1 MRGAAPPV
9 RMRHPPTPG
18 GTGRES
24 RPVPETEAINVDLRG
39 REPPSFIAVEGPIG
53 VGKTTLA
60 KRLAASFNYQT
71 LLEEAEQNPF
81 LEKFYRNREQAALAT
96 QLFFLFQR
104 AQKIQDL
111 RQADIFE
118 PVRVADFLIDKDPL
132 FARINLSREEF
143 ELYQKIYRQT
153 TIDAPRPD
161 LVIYLQASTDVL
173 LSRIDNRGIPSEQAI
188 GRDYLERLNEVYSE
202 FFLYYDEAPLLI
214 VNASEIDLANG
225 ETDYRHLVDYLL
237 DIRSGRHYFNPT
249 FFG

>member
-1 MRGAAPPV
+1 M
-9 RMRHPPTPG
+9 
-18 GTGRES
+18 
-24 RPVPETEAINVDLRG
+24 
-39 REPPSFIAVEGPIG
+39 EGPIG
-53 VGKTTLA
+53 VGKTTLT
-60 KRLAASFNYQT
+60 KRLAATFNYQV

-81 LEKFYRNREQAALAT
+81 LEKFYRNRQQAALAT

-118 PVRVADFLIDKDPL
+118 PVRVADFLIEKDPL
-132 FARINLSREEF
+132 FARINLDREEF
-143 ELYQKIYRQT
+143 HLYEKVYQQL

-173 LSRIDNRGIPSEQAI
+173 ISRIESRGIAAEQAI
-188 GRDYLERLNEVYSE
+188 ERDYLERLNEVYSE
-202 FFLYYDEAPLLI
+202 FFLYYDGAPLLI
-214 VNASEIDLANG
+214 VNASEIDLASG
-225 ETDYRHLVDYLL
+225 DADYSHLVDYLL

>member
-1 MRGAAPPV
+1 M
-9 RMRHPPTPG
+9 
-18 GTGRES
+18 S
-24 RPVPETEAINVDLRG
+24 DNSAINVDLKG
-39 REPPSFIAVEGPIG
+39 RTPPPFIAIEGPIG

-60 KRLAASFNYQT
+60 KKLATSFNYQT
-71 LLEEAEQNPF
+71 LLEDTGDNPF
-81 LEKFYRNREQAALAT
+81 LEDFYKSGKQSALAT

-104 AQKIQDL
+104 SQKIQDM

-118 PVRVADFLIDKDPL
+118 PVRVADFLIEKDPL
-132 FARINLSREEF
+132 FARITLDSNEYK
-143 ELYQKIYRQT
+143 LYDKVYQQM

-173 LSRIDNRGIPSEQAI
+173 ISRIENRGISYEQGM

-202 FFLYYDEAPLLI
+202 FFLYYDGAPLLI
-214 VNASEIDLANG
+214 VNASEIDLVNSEA
-225 ETDYRHLVDYLL
+225 DYKHLVDYML